1 MATSAAGFCPS
12 YGYDRPLNT
21 FDRDEF
27 AGESETQD
35 GGDTMRLQDKVAIVT
50 GAASGMGAATAQL
63 FAREGAKVVVADV
76 LEEEGQAV
84 AASIK
89 SNRGE
94 ARFQRLDV
102 SSETDWDAAVA
113 ATLAAYGK
121 IDILVNNAG
130 VSGSDPDRLSIATW
144 DRQMSINAKG
154 VFLGMRA
161 VIPVM
166 QKAKSGSIVNTSSI
180 SGITGQVFVHMGYN
194 AAKGAV
200 RTMTKAAAV
209 QFARDGI
216 RVNSVHPGLLPAMR
230 TSVLSADPKVRA
242 GMLKAVPM
250 AREGR
255 VEEVANA
262 NLFLA
267 SDEASY
273 ITGIEV
279 PVDGGFLA
287 M

>member
-1 MATSAAGFCPS
+1 
-12 YGYDRPLNT
+12 
-21 FDRDEF
+21 
-27 AGESETQD
+27 
-35 GGDTMRLQDKVAIVT
+35 MRLQDKVAIIT
-50 GAASGMGAATAQL
+50 GAASGMGAATARL
-63 FAREGAKVVVADV
+63 FAREGGKVVVADI
-76 LEEEGQAV
+76 LEPEGRAV
-84 AASIK
+84 ADSIK

-94 ARFQRLDV
+94 ACFQRLDV
-102 SSETDWDAAVA
+102 SSESDWEAAVA

-121 IDILVNNAG
+121 IDILINNAG
-130 VSGSDPDRLSIATW
+130 VSGSDPDKLSMATW
-144 DRQMSINAKG
+144 ERQMAINARG

-166 QKAKSGSIVNTSSI
+166 QKAKAGSIVNTSSI
-180 SGITGQVFVHMGYN
+180 SGITGQIFVHMGYN

-200 RTMTKAAAV
+200 RSMTKAAAV

-216 RVNSVHPGLLPAMR
+216 RVNSVHPGLLPPMR
-230 TSVLSADPKVRA
+230 TSMLSADPTVRA
-242 GMLKAVPM
+242 GMLKGVPM
-250 AREGR
+250 GREGR

-273 ITGIEV
+273 ITGIEL